1 MFYDIHNDSSRT
13 GKNKI
18 NKSVQYQFLPL
29 LALFLHISVTK
40 HLKGGGGPERGL
52 AQLISYTATK
62 AQSHAVCKGKLARCQ
77 FSHAP
82 LNQK

>member
-40 HLKGGGGPERGL
+40 HLKGGGGGL
-52 AQLISYTATK
+52 KEA
-62 AQSHAVCKGKLARCQ
+62 
-77 FSHAP
+77 
-82 LNQK
+82 